1 MTSRILAAV
10 SLLILVF
17 AMGCDS
23 VQMLAFP
30 GPGDTDFDAATDS
43 DSDTDTDGD
52 SDADAGPIVM
62 DCSSCPAVGPSLD
75 NMACAVDLCDT
86 DVVIDNS
93 YDSPGEFD
101 TDTDTN
107 WGCVLEDTYEA
118 VARFGIDENHLEPK
132 LNGSYTLM
140 ASGPATGTAHSTWCD
155 GMSGSLADPWSSD
168 GCYIH
173 DVMEWK
179 LKLKAPDNAKS
190 FRFKY
195 VFFSEEYDEYI
206 SSLFNDKFYVI
217 LEAPSTNAGDATVIN
232 FTECRKPDI
241 YHDFICGPQHNDC
254 TLGEEYCYIAV
265 NSALSECC
273 WYPAGSIY
281 ELDAGT
287 DEPCPDGFAS
297 TDIAGT
303 GYECAASWDFDSAQT
318 GSSTGWLQTAWP
330 IMGGE
335 TFTITF
341 HIHDTNDGIFDSE
354 VIIDAF
360 QFLQTTASG
369 TVIIE

>member
-17 AMGCDS
+17 SMGCDS

-30 GPGDTDFDAATDS
+30 GPGDTDSYVATDS

-52 SDADAGPIVM
+52 SDTDLDAGEGAIVM
-62 DCSSCPAVGPSLD
+62 DCSGCSAEGPSLD
-75 NMACAVDLCDT
+75 NMACAVDLCD
-86 DVVIDNS
+86 DGVVTQQDYS
-93 YDSPGEFD
+93 SPM
-101 TDTDTN
+101 N
-107 WGCVLEDTYEA
+107 LIGCTLEDTYEA
-118 VARFGIDENHLEPK
+118 VARFGTDENHLAPK
-132 LNGSYTLM
+132 LGGSYALM
-140 ASGPATGTAHSTWCD
+140 ASGLATGTAHSTWCD
-155 GMSGSLADPWSSD
+155 DMSLPQHDTWSLD
-168 GCYIH
+168 GYSTY

-179 LKLKAPDNAKS
+179 LTIKAPDDARS

-195 VFFSEEYDEYI
+195 VFFSTEYDENI
-206 SSLFNDKFYVI
+206 GLDFNDKFYVI
-217 LEAPSTNAGDATVIN
+217 LEAPSTNQGAATVIN
-232 FTECRKPDI
+232 FTECRDPDLK
-241 YHDFICGPQHNDC
+241 YDFICGPQHNCC
-254 TLGEEYCYIAV
+254 TQGEKYCYIAV

-273 WYPAGSIY
+273 WYNGCLDGLAG
-281 ELDAGT
+281 
-287 DEPCPDGFAS
+287 

-303 GYECAASWDFDSAQT
+303 GYECAASKMDDSSLN

-341 HIHDTNDGIFDSE
+341 HIHDTSNGVLDSE